1 VPARGA
7 GAANRTGVALGK
19 RFKAPGRDGD
29 ETGIRALETMLDYA
43 IIEGAELRLPLFVLL
58 LRTARLELMTSI
70 GASGGPRDGRVE
82 TKITDCLGADAG
94 RSFAMSVPNRTGP
107 AAPTPLDPTVNM
119 QDR

>member
-1 VPARGA
+1 
-7 GAANRTGVALGK
+7 
-19 RFKAPGRDGD
+19 
-29 ETGIRALETMLDYA
+29 MLDYA
-43 IIEGAELRLPLFVLL
+43 IIEGAELRLPVFVLL

-70 GASGGPRDGRVE
+70 GASGGPRDSRVE

-107 AAPTPLDPTVNM
+107 AAATPRDTTANM

>member
-1 VPARGA
+1 M
-7 GAANRTGVALGK
+7 GK
-19 RFKAPGRDGD
+19 RAKAPGRDGD
-29 ETGIRALETMLDYA
+29 ETSIRALETMLDYA

-70 GASGGPRDGRVE
+70 GASGGPRDSRVE

-94 RSFAMSVPNRTGP
+94 RSFATSVPQANRIGP
-107 AAPTPLDPTVNM
+107 AAPTPLDTTANM